1 MSQSDSAL
9 SPSPSS
15 HSLALLTTCDCRR
28 PGVSSHSFRNAR
40 HFGSERRKKWCSEL
54 FSTGFAPE
62 SVEYGFFSSVAEYTV
77 LQFSHASPYWS
88 FAPQF
93 GHSPLM

>member
-1 MSQSDSAL
+1 MSQSVSAL

-15 HSLALLTTCDCRR
+15 HSLALLTTWGCSRLSAC
-28 PGVSSHSFRNAR
+28 SHSRMKAL
-40 HFGSERRKKWCSEL
+40 HLGSDSLKKWCSEL
-54 FSTGFAPE
+54 FSTGFAPD
-62 SVEYGFFSSVAEYTV
+62 SVEYGFLSAVAEYTV